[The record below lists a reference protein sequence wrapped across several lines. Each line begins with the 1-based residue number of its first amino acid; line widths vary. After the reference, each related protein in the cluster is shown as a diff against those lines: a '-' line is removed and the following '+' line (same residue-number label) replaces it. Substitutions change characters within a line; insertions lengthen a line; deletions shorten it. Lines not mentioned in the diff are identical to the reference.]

1 MRFTTVYL
9 QHGPSSEV
17 DPNMTFLHPVK
28 TVLDSNCDQGCEKKP
43 QCKVLLPF
51 KKLSSKMSIKKKKKS
66 KCPCCDTG
74 SNYYLYRSKSNRPS
88 SIKTDDTSYLLCLY
102 FRI

>member
-43 QCKVLLPF
+43 QCTVSLPF
-51 KKLSSKMSIKKKKKS
+51 KSGLAKFNLQNEHQKEE
-66 KCPCCDTG
+66 
-74 SNYYLYRSKSNRPS
+74 
-88 SIKTDDTSYLLCLY
+88 
-102 FRI
+102 